1 MSRIQVIIP
10 IYHPTAK
17 FHACLR
23 ALAEQTPRDFSVL
36 ILDSGSEEDIWR
48 HEAEQLHAEVIRID
62 PTQFNHGG
70 TRQQG
75 IEHTR
80 AAEIHVF
87 LTQDAVPADA
97 HAIVHLVQAFDDPQ
111 VGCAYGR
118 QLPHPEADLF
128 AAHARA
134 FNYPA
139 HGHCY
144 TFADRVQHGMKTAF
158 CSNSFAAYRREAME
172 AVDGFPVHTI
182 LSEDMYVTARMLQ
195 AGWKAAYV
203 ADACV
208 YHSHNYSLCQEF
220 RRYFDIGVFHHREKW
235 IRDTFGQAEDE
246 GGRFVRDE
254 VHLLLRRAPH
264 LLPLMVIRD
273 GLKFLGYRLGIAEDY
288 MPRWLKRR
296 FLSMNPH
303 FFNGG

>member
-1 MSRIQVIIP
+1 MSRVQVIIP

-17 FHACLR
+17 FHACLQ
-23 ALAEQTPRDFSVL
+23 ALANQQPRDFSVL
-36 ILDSGSEEDIWR
+36 ILDSGSEGDTWR
-48 HEAEQLHAEVIRID
+48 QEAETLHAKVVRIN
-62 PTQFNHGG
+62 PAQFNHGG

-80 AAEIHVF
+80 EAEIHVF
-87 LTQDAVPADA
+87 LTQDAVPADT
-97 HAIVHLVQAFDDPQ
+97 HAIALLVQAFDDPG

-118 QLPHPEADLF
+118 QLPHPEADIF

-139 HGHCY
+139 EGHCY
-144 TFADRVQHGMKTAF
+144 TFADRATHGMKTAF
-158 CSNSFAAYRREAME
+158 SSNSFAAYRREAME
-172 AVDGFPVHTI
+172 AVGGFPVHTI
-182 LSEDMYVTARMLQ
+182 LSEDMYVTAKMLQ

-208 YHSHNYSLCQEF
+208 YHSHNYSLGQEF

-235 IRDTFGQAEDE
+235 IRDTFGQAEGE

-254 VHLLLRRAPH
+254 VHLLLRHAPY
-264 LLPLMVIRD
+264 LLPMMVLRD
-273 GLKFLGYRLGIAEDY
+273 GLKFLGYRLGIAEAHI
-288 MPRWLKRR
+288 PGAIRR
-296 FLSMNPH
+296 QLSMNPR
-303 FFNGG
+303 FFDGG